1 MKDLCVYSKDYIDIA
16 RKMADLY
23 DEMVK
28 KAQFFKQTTEK
39 IFESQNGG
47 AYSSFKFISK
57 ESITKGFFFLFIYKD
72 FVLREILCLMNE
84 LLNNKVWQILA
95 PVEKEYYRFM
105 ENELVEWVSLML
117 SCGAF

>member
-1 MKDLCVYSKDYIDIA
+1 
-16 RKMADLY
+16 MADIY

-28 KAQFFKQTTEK
+28 KAQFFKATTEK
-39 IFESQNGG
+39 IFETQNNM
-47 AYSSFKFISK
+47 YSSFRYIQK

-72 FVLREILCLMNE
+72 FVLRDILALMNE

-105 ENELVEWVSLML
+105 ENELVEWVTLML
-117 SCGAF
+117 QCSAFQSYSSIVTPYES